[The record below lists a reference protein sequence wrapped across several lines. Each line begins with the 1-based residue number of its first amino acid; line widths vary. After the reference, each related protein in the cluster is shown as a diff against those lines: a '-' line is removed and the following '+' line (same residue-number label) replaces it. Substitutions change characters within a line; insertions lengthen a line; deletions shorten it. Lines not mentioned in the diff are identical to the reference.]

1 VESFIGK
8 PLHPIFM
15 PNPVDLR
22 GVPCPLSFVRA
33 KLQLEKIAS
42 GETLEVWLDRGE
54 PIEQV
59 PNSLIVDGHT
69 VKQIEERDNF
79 FALTVQK
86 A

>member
-1 VESFIGK
+1 MCIQVIKSI
-8 PLHPIFM
+8 
-15 PNPVDLR
+15 DLR

-33 KLQLEKIAS
+33 KLHLEKLES
-42 GETLEVWLDRGE
+42 GQVLEVLLDAGE

-59 PNSLIVDGHT
+59 PNSLISDGHL
-69 VKQIEERDNF
+69 VKSIDERDRF